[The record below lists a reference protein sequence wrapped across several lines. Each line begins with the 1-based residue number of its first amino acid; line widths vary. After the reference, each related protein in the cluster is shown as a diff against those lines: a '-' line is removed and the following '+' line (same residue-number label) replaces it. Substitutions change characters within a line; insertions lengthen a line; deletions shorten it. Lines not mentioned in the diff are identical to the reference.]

1 MLPKFIVT
9 TFKFRTDI
17 SPPPLLYV
25 NLALNQL
32 YILIITL
39 ILCVEMC
46 LNLSIS
52 VIPIRVSLNSRYQY
66 KFCLFGNKKFQFD
79 NTPICTIFAAK
90 KLNKTNKKI

>member
-9 TFKFRTDI
+9 TFKFRADI
-17 SPPPLLYV
+17 SPPLLYV

-52 VIPIRVSLNSRYQY
+52 VIPIRIPLKFSVSV
-66 KFCLFGNKKFQFD
+66 
-79 NTPICTIFAAK
+79 
-90 KLNKTNKKI
+90 